1 MLAPLY
7 HPAMRHVG
15 PVRRELG
22 IRTVFNVIG
31 PLANPARVRH
41 QLIGT
46 PSDALAGK
54 MAGVLSRLG
63 HRRAVVFS
71 GAGGTDELVLH
82 APSHAY
88 VVAEGAIEEIDIDPA
103 RLGLSAAP
111 LAALAG
117 GDAAA
122 NADRMRAVLAGERGP
137 IRDCVV
143 LNAGAA
149 LYAAERVPGI
159 EAGMEEAERALES
172 GAAQARL
179 EALVRVSSEAA
190 A

>member
-1 MLAPLY
+1 
-7 HPAMRHVG
+7 
-15 PVRRELG
+15 
-22 IRTVFNVIG
+22 
-31 PLANPARVRH
+31 
-41 QLIGT
+41 
-46 PSDALAGK
+46 
-54 MAGVLSRLG
+54 
-63 HRRAVVFS
+63 
-71 GAGGTDELVLH
+71 
-82 APSHAY
+82 
-88 VVAEGAIEEIDIDPA
+88 VVAGGAIEEIDIDPA

-159 EAGMEEAERALES
+159 EAGMQVAERALES